1 MSQKYYVTL
10 SEDER
15 KELKKI
21 IKEGKTQGYKIKHAQ
36 ILLKLDEI
44 PENKGWTNKKIEQTY
59 DACRCSV
66 IQIAKRYVEEGLESA
81 LGRKSQKNR
90 AHKFDGEI
98 EAKIIALTCTAPPEG
113 HERWTILFRP
123 KMTTSKLVFQI

>member
-36 ILLKLDEI
+36 ILLAYK
-44 PENKGWTNKKIEQTY
+44 
-59 DACRCSV
+59 
-66 IQIAKRYVEEGLESA
+66 
-81 LGRKSQKNR
+81 
-90 AHKFDGEI
+90 
-98 EAKIIALTCTAPPEG
+98 
-113 HERWTILFRP
+113 LFRFLCI
-123 KMTTSKLVFQI
+123 KKYCQCEAVKRNHAKSIGIMFNG